1 MREAVRVR
9 WRWMMTTM
17 THTMTRGTSTIT
29 DQEVLSLERDFWD
42 AMKDRD
48 ARTAGRLTAED
59 CTIVGASGVSTV
71 DPRQMSKLLE
81 MATYRIKDYRFD
93 PQTTRI
99 TRLCDDTVAIT
110 YGVHEDL
117 EVDGKPIPVDAFDT
131 SVWKQTD
138 DGWACVLHT
147 ESLKGDAYGRDR
159 IQGRIVS

>member
-1 MREAVRVR
+1 
-9 WRWMMTTM
+9 MTTM
-17 THTMTRGTSTIT
+17 TPTMTRGTTKIT
-29 DQEVLSLERDFWD
+29 DQEVLKLERDFWD

-48 ARTAGRLTAED
+48 ARTAGRMTAEN
-59 CTIVGASGVSTV
+59 CTIVGASGASTV

-117 EVDGKPIPVDAFDT
+117 EVDGKPVSFDAFDA
-131 SVWKQTD
+131 SVWQQTD
-138 DGWACVLHT
+138 TGWTCVLHT
-147 ESLKGDAYGRDR
+147 ESIAGDAFGRDR
-159 IQGRIVS
+159 MAGNRPS

>member
-1 MREAVRVR
+1 
-9 WRWMMTTM
+9 MTTM
-17 THTMTRGTSTIT
+17 TPTMTRGTTKIT
-29 DQEVLSLERDFWD
+29 DQEVLKLERDFWD

-48 ARTAGRLTAED
+48 ARTAGRMTAEN
-59 CTIVGASGVSTV
+59 CTIVGASGASTV

-117 EVDGKPIPVDAFDT
+117 EVDGKPVKLDAFDS
-131 SVWKQTD
+131 SVWKKTD
-138 DGWACVLHT
+138 NGWTCVLHT
-147 ESLKGDAYGRDR
+147 ESIKGDAYGRDR
-159 IQGRIVS
+159 MQGHSTS